1 MPHKNGWCVW
11 ITGLPGSGK
20 SVVSRALI
28 TLLRKNRVPVQL
40 LSSDELRKTLTP
52 KPTYSLE
59 ERDTVYATIVYI
71 AKLLTENG
79 VNVLIDATGNLRR
92 YREEARK
99 NIPFFLEVFIDC
111 PVEVCMQR
119 EAKRKKTYHA
129 PRGIYLNA
137 LKSVTSTV
145 PGVGQ
150 PYESPVNAEVT
161 VKSAE
166 LTPKAAAQKIYDAIS
181 SLKC

>member
-1 MPHKNGWCVW
+1 M
-11 ITGLPGSGK
+11 PGSGK

-28 TLLRKNRVPVQL
+28 ELLKKEGIAVQL

-59 ERDTVYATIVYI
+59 ERDVVYAAIVYI

-92 YREEARK
+92 YRDNARK
-99 NIPFFLEVFIDC
+99 QIPCFIEAYLKCPLEI
-111 PVEVCMQR
+111 CMQR
-119 EAKRKKTYHA
+119 EAQRKETYSA
-129 PRGIYLNA
+129 PTQIYQRA
-137 LKSVTSTV
+137 LKNKEASTV

-150 PYESPVNAEVT
+150 PYEAPLNPEVAVENFTLSPEEAAKKVLEAIKAKVCQVT
-161 VKSAE
+161 F
-166 LTPKAAAQKIYDAIS
+166 
-181 SLKC
+181 